1 MHRPRRTPG
10 TPHRGRGRPARAA
23 VRVRARRRGRGRGRC
38 RRLPALGAGKPGARR
53 LGAGRCAGVGG
64 NGSEAVSDRGDDVSE
79 ESNGTAQASAAR
91 RAVALIVN
99 GREHVVQVE
108 PRTLL
113 VDAIRDHVGLT
124 GTHIGCDS
132 TSCGA
137 CTVLLDDRPVKSCT
151 LFAVQAEGSRL
162 RTVESVGSDD
172 GTLHPLQQA
181 FEDEFAFQCGYC
193 TAGMLMSSLAMY
205 ERDDPPDRGE
215 IRRCLVGNLC
225 RCTGYESI
233 VDAVELAVT
242 RRGAADQEAEAR

>member
-1 MHRPRRTPG
+1 MT
-10 TPHRGRGRPARAA
+10 
-23 VRVRARRRGRGRGRC
+23 V
-38 RRLPALGAGKPGARR
+38 
-53 LGAGRCAGVGG
+53 
-64 NGSEAVSDRGDDVSE
+64 
-79 ESNGTAQASAAR
+79 ESNGAARVSAAR
-91 RAVALIVN
+91 RPVTLVVN
-99 GREHVVQVE
+99 GREYVVDVE

-151 LFAVQAEGSRL
+151 LLAVQAEGSQL
-162 RTVESVGSDD
+162 RTVESVASDD
-172 GTLHPLQQA
+172 GALHPLQQA
-181 FEDEFAFQCGYC
+181 FEEEFAFQCGYC

-205 ERDDPPDRGE
+205 EQEEPPGRDE

-233 VDAVELAVT
+233 VDAVEQAVT
-242 RRGAADQEAEAR
+242 RRGAGDQETGKR